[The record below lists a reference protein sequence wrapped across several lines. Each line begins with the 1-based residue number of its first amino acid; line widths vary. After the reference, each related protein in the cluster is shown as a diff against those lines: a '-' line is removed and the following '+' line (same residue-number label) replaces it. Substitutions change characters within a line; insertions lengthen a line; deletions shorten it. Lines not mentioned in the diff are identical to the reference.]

1 MTTKPTLT
9 IAALA
14 ELDGAAASSPFT
26 FGIKNHVVTFP
37 DPLDLDAVETEQF
50 MRDVEGLSYPME
62 IFKRWL
68 SDEDYAVIV
77 ASHLTGR
84 QAAVL
89 MQQVRKH
96 YEAFIGDAGEG
107 APSSAA

>member
-9 IAALA
+9 IAALT

-26 FGIKNHVVTFP
+26 FGINNHVVTFP
-37 DPLDLDAVETEQF
+37 DPLDLDAVETERF
-50 MRDVEGLSYPME
+50 MRDVEGLEYPME
-62 IFKRWL
+62 ILKRWL

-77 ASHLTGR
+77 AARLTGR
-84 QAAVL
+84 QAVVL
-89 MQQVRKH
+89 MREAQKH
-96 YEAFIGDAGEG
+96 YKAFLGGAGEG

>member
-9 IAALA
+9 IAALT

-37 DPLDLDAVETEQF
+37 DPLDLDAVETERF
-50 MRDVEGLSYPME
+50 MRDVEGMQYPME

-68 SDEDYAVIV
+68 SAEDYAVIV
-77 ASHLTGR
+77 SAHLSGR
-84 QAAVL
+84 QAVVL
-89 MQQVRKH
+89 MREVRKH

-107 APSSAA
+107 APSSTA